1 MDNNTDALYKDFVR
15 HIFLNQYEE
24 AQEIMKSRIPIIAG
38 YLRERFGGEA
48 YNQYITNQV
57 DDQALFFLNSI
68 LDGNYDNAY
77 YLFSGNT
84 NEVGDFI
91 RDYLTFFGVKLAR
104 ECISY
109 HYTNSTQNSRN
120 IIEIVQVF
128 PELEEIVGDVETDNI
143 PVPFNN
149 RDFGRIAEL
158 YYSQN

>member
-84 NEVGDFI
+84 NDAIFKS
-91 RDYLTFFGVKLAR
+91 F
-104 ECISY
+104 
-109 HYTNSTQNSRN
+109 NS
-120 IIEIVQVF
+120 V
-128 PELEEIVGDVETDNI
+128 
-143 PVPFNN
+143 
-149 RDFGRIAEL
+149 
-158 YYSQN
+158 